1 MKSNNGRIVLNSLWI
16 LLDIPG
22 FLFGCLTGVGMFL
35 AGKKVGV
42 QRWKTAGVIYFAVLL
57 LLEIAAFTANKQ
69 STDRII
75 SYYLVIYFISVVH
88 SIVILVKFIP
98 LMKNELEG
106 RSGVTSPVRTTNET
120 TGQITRD
127 FTVSK
132 DLYSVANSAA
142 PEKKERISF
151 DNSYYDNL
159 NLTASAINT
168 QTPTKVETAKK
179 KAEIIDIN
187 TCTER
192 DLASLPG
199 VSIVAAKKAI
209 AYRDKNNGFASEQ
222 EFYKVAGIQLHFVKQ
237 IKDKIYCGNEFIE
250 APQIVDSQEEATVAS
265 ESSTEIDTAPAKEKK
280 GRVLDI

>member
-1 MKSNNGRIVLNSLWI
+1 MKSNNGRVLLNSLWI
-16 LLDIPG
+16 LLDILG

-57 LLEIAAFTANKQ
+57 ILEIAAFAANKE

-75 SYYLVIYFISVVH
+75 SYYLVVYFISVVH

-106 RSGVTSPVRTTNET
+106 SAGITSPIRTKTET
-120 TGQITRD
+120 TGQTTGA

-132 DLYSVANSAA
+132 DLYSVANSAT
-142 PEKKERISF
+142 PEKKESISF
-151 DNSYYDNL
+151 NNSYYDSL

-168 QTPTKVETAKK
+168 QTPTKVEAAKK

-187 TCTER
+187 TCTEK

-209 AYRDKNNGFASEQ
+209 AYRDKNNGFSSEQ

-237 IKDKIYCGNEFIE
+237 IKDKICCGNEQIE
-250 APQIVDSQEEATVAS
+250 SPQIVDSQVETTGAS
-265 ESSTEIDTAPAKEKK
+265 EVATEINAAPAKEKK